1 MKKTVIF
8 LVLIFIIVGL
18 TAQNDEIYSRVKI
31 NLQGKEISKLAAVGI
46 DLSEG
51 EYKAGVFL
59 ITELGNQE
67 LEAVE
72 AAGFTYELLISD
84 MTSYYLQRAQA
95 ESDLR
100 IERNPAN
107 QFPVP
112 QNWGYGTMGGFY
124 TYQQVVD
131 KLDFMASTW
140 PHLIT
145 VKQPIDPMVPS
156 VQGRP
161 IWYVKISDNPNESE
175 DEPQVLYTSLIHARE
190 GIGVQQMIYYMLWLL
205 ENYETNELA
214 KTIVD
219 NTEMYF
225 VPVVNPDGYLH
236 NQQTSPGGG
245 GMWRKNRRSNA
256 GGSFG
261 VDINRN
267 FGYKWGLD
275 NTGSSPNPSSD
286 TYRGT
291 GPFSEP
297 ETDNL
302 RAFCETKNFGI
313 ALNYHSY
320 SNLLLYP
327 WGYTNIPSPDDALFH
342 AYATLMTRDS
352 KYVIGPGST
361 TIYATNGGSDDYMYG
376 DTVNKNAIFSFTP
389 ELGSTADG
397 FWPAISRII
406 PICQENMIQNV
417 YAALLVGSYGKAT
430 ETAPTIIGQ
439 KLFHLPF
446 KFQRLGLKDTESYT
460 VSIEPLDAW
469 IIAHGEPKE
478 IGSLQL
484 MQQIVDSIAIT
495 LHPSIASGASFKF
508 LLKVNNGSYTI
519 SDTITKRFGAT
530 SVVFSDNGSSM
541 ANWTSTGWGLSTSQF
556 VSPPSSITDSPSGN
570 YQNNA
575 FNTLTQTQAVFIP
588 NTSFAK
594 LNFWAKWDIETG
606 WDYVQVQIRQSG
618 SITWTP
624 LQGKFTKTGGSNQAP
639 GQPLYDGN
647 SNWVYEEIDLSAYAG
662 KNIQLRFLLKSDG
675 AVTADGFYFD
685 DLKITVL
692 DIETQVGE
700 SKETQIL
707 VYPNPGRGEIK
718 VQLTGDN
725 KQLSFFEVYDMNGNL
740 VRKIEA
746 RPDGEKSAI
755 ETFSLAP
762 GVYMIKVNGTNISAR
777 IVVH

>member
-1 MKKTVIF
+1 MKKSFV
-8 LVLIFIIVGL
+8 LLLLIFVTAGL
-18 TAQNDEIYSRVKI
+18 LAQNEGIYSRVKI
-31 NLQGKEISKLAAVGI
+31 NLQGKEISKLAATGI
-46 DLSEG
+46 DLTEG

-59 ITELGNQE
+59 ITELGSWE
-67 LEAVE
+67 LEAVN
-72 AAGFTYELLISD
+72 AAGFTYEVLISD
-84 MTSYYLQRAQA
+84 MTSYYLQRAEA
-95 ESDLR
+95 ERNLR
-100 IERNPAN
+100 IERNPAD

-112 QNWGYGTMGGFY
+112 LNWGYGTMGGFY
-124 TYQQVVD
+124 TYQQVLD

-145 VKQPIDPMVPS
+145 VKQPIDPMVTS
-156 VQGRP
+156 IQGRP

-245 GMWRKNRRSNA
+245 GMWRKNRRANT

-302 RAFCETKNFGI
+302 RVFCEMKNFGI

-327 WGYTNIPSPDDALFH
+327 WGYTNQPSPDDALFH

-376 DTVNKNAIFSFTP
+376 DTVSKNAILSFTP
-389 ELGSTADG
+389 ELGSVADG

-406 PICQENMIQNV
+406 PMCQENMIQNV
-417 YAALLVGSYGKAT
+417 YAALLVGSFGKAT
-430 ETAPTIIGQ
+430 ETAPSIIGQ
-439 KLFHLPF
+439 KQFYLPF
-446 KFQRLGLKDTESYT
+446 NFQRLGLKETEAYT

-469 IIAHGEPKE
+469 ITAHGTAVQIP
-478 IGSLQL
+478 SLQL
-484 MQQIVDSIAIT
+484 MQQVVDSIAIS
-495 LHPSIASGASFKF
+495 LDPSITSGASFRF
-508 LLKVNNGSYTI
+508 LLKVNNGSYTMA
-519 SDTITKRFGAT
+519 DTITKRFGAT
-530 SVVFSDNGSSM
+530 SIVFSDNGSSM
-541 ANWTSTGWGLSTSQF
+541 ANWTSTGWGLSTTQF

-588 NTSFAK
+588 NTSYAK
-594 LNFWAKWDIETG
+594 LNFWAKWDIEAG
-606 WDYVQVQIRQSG
+606 WDYVQVQIKQTG
-618 SITWTP
+618 ALTWTP
-624 LQGKFTKTGGSNQAP
+624 LQGKYTKTGGSNQAP
-639 GQPLYDGN
+639 GQPLYDGT
-647 SNWVYEEIDLSAYAG
+647 SGWVYEEIDLSVYAG

-685 DLKITVL
+685 DIKITVL
-692 DIETQVGE
+692 DVETQL
-700 SKETQIL
+700 KETPESSL
-707 VYPNPGRGEIK
+707 VVYPNPGRGTIRIQYDG
-718 VQLTGDN
+718 VSNQTGG
-725 KQLSFFEVYDMNGNL
+725 LEVYDMNGNL
-740 VRKIEA
+740 IRRFVSNPI
-746 RPDGEKSAI
+746 DTTSAI
-755 ETFSLAP
+755 EDFRFAP
-762 GVYMIKVNGTNISAR
+762 GVYVIRVSGTKLSAR
-777 IVVH
+777 FVVY